1 MGRRAEEGAFTVA
14 ILSGALSGSSAA
26 MSPVTVIILGMDTLT
41 LLMDIV
47 LHIDRYLEAFVQAYG
62 VWFYVILFLIVFVE
76 TGLVVMP
83 FLPGDSLLFVVG
95 ALAGAELLNLPL
107 VLGLLTAAAILGDQ
121 CNFLIG
127 RHFGQRLLNAETRWF
142 NRQAYEQAHA
152 FYERYGSIT
161 IVLARFLPFI
171 RTFAPFVAGVADMNR
186 RRFTLFNVVGAF
198 IWVWGICTAGYLF
211 GNIDWVKVHLD
222 KIIWAMILIPGMLA
236 IAGAWRA
243 QR

>member
-1 MGRRAEEGAFTVA
+1 
-14 ILSGALSGSSAA
+14 
-26 MSPVTVIILGMDTLT
+26 MDTIT
-41 LLMDIV
+41 LLIDFI

-62 VWFYVILFLIVFVE
+62 VWIYVILFLIVFVE

-95 ALAGAELLNLPL
+95 AMAGAELLSLPW
-107 VLGLLTAAAILGDQ
+107 VLGLLTVAAILGDQ
-121 CNFLIG
+121 CNYLIG
-127 RHFGQRLLNAETRWF
+127 RHFGQRLLNANTRWF
-142 NRQAYEQAHA
+142 NRQAYDQAHA

-186 RRFTLFNVVGAF
+186 RRFTQFNVLGAF

-211 GNIDWVKVHLD
+211 GNIDWVKANLD
-222 KIIWAMILIPGMLA
+222 KIIWAMILIPGLMA
-236 IAGAWRA
+236 IWGAWKAKR
-243 QR
+243 

>member
-1 MGRRAEEGAFTVA
+1 MGRRAEVGAFTQG
-14 ILSGALSGSSAA
+14 ILKGHQV
-26 MSPVTVIILGMDTLT
+26 PVIIAAMDTLT
-41 LLMDIV
+41 LLLDFI
-47 LHIDRYLEAFVQAYG
+47 LHIDRYLETFVQAYG
-62 VWFYVILFLIVFVE
+62 VWVYAILFLVVFVE

-95 ALAGAELLNLPL
+95 AMAGAELLSLPL

-121 CNFLIG
+121 CNYLIG
-127 RHFGQRLLNAETRWF
+127 RHFGQRLLNANTRWF
-142 NRQAYEQAHA
+142 NRQAYDQAHA

-186 RRFTLFNVVGAF
+186 RRFTQFNVLGAF

-211 GNIDWVKVHLD
+211 GNIDWVKANLD
-222 KIIWAMILIPGMLA
+222 KIIWAMILIPGLMA
-236 IAGAWRA
+236 IWGAWKAKR
-243 QR
+243 

>member
-1 MGRRAEEGAFTVA
+1 M
-14 ILSGALSGSSAA
+14 
-26 MSPVTVIILGMDTLT
+26 PVIILVMDTLN
-41 LLMDIV
+41 LLMDFI

-62 VWFYVILFLIVFVE
+62 LWIYAILFLIVFVE

-95 ALAGAELLNLPL
+95 AMAGAELLSLPW

-127 RHFGQRLLNAETRWF
+127 RHFGQRLLNANTRWF
-142 NRQAYEQAHA
+142 NRQAYDQAHA

-171 RTFAPFVAGVADMNR
+171 RTFAPFVAGVADMDR

-198 IWVWGICTAGYLF
+198 IWVWGICIAGYLF
-211 GNIDWVKVHLD
+211 GNIDWVKANLD
-222 KIIWAMILIPGMLA
+222 KIIWAMILIPGLMA
-236 IAGAWRA
+236 VWGAWKAKRSNP
-243 QR
+243 

>member
-1 MGRRAEEGAFTVA
+1 M
-14 ILSGALSGSSAA
+14 
-26 MSPVTVIILGMDTLT
+26 
-41 LLMDIV
+41 

-62 VWFYVILFLIVFVE
+62 VWVYVILFLIVFVE

>member
-1 MGRRAEEGAFTVA
+1 
-14 ILSGALSGSSAA
+14 
-26 MSPVTVIILGMDTLT
+26 MDTIT
-41 LLMDIV
+41 LLIDFI

-62 VWFYVILFLIVFVE
+62 VWIYVILFLIVFVE

-95 ALAGAELLNLPL
+95 AMAGAELLSLPW

-121 CNFLIG
+121 CNYLIG
-127 RHFGQRLLNAETRWF
+127 RHFGQRLLNANTRWF
-142 NRQAYEQAHA
+142 NRQAYDQAHA

-171 RTFAPFVAGVADMNR
+171 RTFAPFVAGVADMDR
-186 RRFTLFNVVGAF
+186 RRFTLFNVLGAF

-211 GNIDWVKVHLD
+211 GHLEWVKANLD
-222 KIIWAMILIPGMLA
+222 KIIWAMILIPGLMA
-236 IAGAWRA
+236 VWGAWKAKR
-243 QR
+243 

>member
-1 MGRRAEEGAFTVA
+1 
-14 ILSGALSGSSAA
+14 
-26 MSPVTVIILGMDTLT
+26 MDTLS
-41 LLMDIV
+41 LLMDFV

-62 VWFYVILFLIVFVE
+62 VWVYAILFLVVFVE

-95 ALAGAELLNLPL
+95 ALAGAELLSLPL
-107 VLGLLTAAAILGDQ
+107 VLGLLTAAAIMGDQ

-127 RHFGQRLLNAETRWF
+127 RHFGQRLLNANTRWF
-142 NRQAYEQAHA
+142 NRQAYDQAHA

-171 RTFAPFVAGVADMNR
+171 RTFAPFVAGVANMDR
-186 RRFTLFNVVGAF
+186 RRFTLFNFLGAF
-198 IWVWGICTAGYLF
+198 IWVWGICIVGYLF
-211 GNIDWVKVHLD
+211 GNIEWIKANLD
-222 KIIWAMILIPGMLA
+222 KIIWAMILIPGLMA
-236 IAGAWRA
+236 VWGAWRA

>member
-1 MGRRAEEGAFTVA
+1 MGRRAEKGAFTQG
-14 ILSGALSGSSAA
+14 ILKGHQV
-26 MSPVTVIILGMDTLT
+26 PVIIHAMDTLT
-41 LLMDIV
+41 LLMDFI

-62 VWFYVILFLIVFVE
+62 VWVYAILFLVVFVE

-95 ALAGAELLNLPL
+95 AMAGAELLSLPW

-121 CNFLIG
+121 CNYLIG
-127 RHFGQRLLNAETRWF
+127 RHFGQRLLNANTRWF
-142 NRQAYEQAHA
+142 NRQAYDQAHA

-186 RRFTLFNVVGAF
+186 RRFSLFNFLGAF
-198 IWVWGICTAGYLF
+198 IWVWGICIAGYMF
-211 GNIDWVKVHLD
+211 GHIGWVKANLD
-222 KIIWAMILIPGMLA
+222 KIIWAMILIPGLMA
-236 IAGAWRA
+236 VWGAWRT
-243 QR
+243 RR